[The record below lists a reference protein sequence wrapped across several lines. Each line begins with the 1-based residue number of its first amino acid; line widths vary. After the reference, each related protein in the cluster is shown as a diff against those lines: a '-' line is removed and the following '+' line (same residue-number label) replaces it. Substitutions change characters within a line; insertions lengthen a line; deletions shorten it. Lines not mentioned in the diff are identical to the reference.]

1 MSRNKNALIRYK
13 ILDKC
18 FRNPGKK
25 YFIEDL
31 IRECE
36 QVLLEI
42 DPQSNGISRRQI
54 FDDIAFMESSEG
66 WNIELDK
73 IRESR
78 RIYYRYSD
86 LSFSINNMPLNEVEI
101 HQLKSALDILTQF
114 KGMPQFEWIHELVP
128 KLQQGIGDRSGKS
141 GFMDFDYNRYLRGIE
156 HLSTLYNAILYE
168 KVLQIDY
175 QSFENDNPFSLI
187 IHPYYLKQFNNRWF
201 LFGFFPELE
210 KYDWNLAIDRIVKIN
225 EIQEE
230 YRKNTQ
236 VDWDEYFEDMVGVT
250 KPEGA
255 TPEKVVLLFFGK
267 TGKYMETKPIHGS
280 QRSQW
285 LDGSTLEIKLDVII
299 NYELERFIL
308 SYADSVKVLQPQSLQ
323 KVIAERLRKAQKLN
337 ED

>member
-128 KLQQGIGDRSGKS
+128 KLQQGIVYETPINWTKNLNQICNSDLFSSSPLSKCSRFLHPGQGYYERPPSH
-141 GFMDFDYNRYLRGIE
+141 RLYLR
-156 HLSTLYNAILYE
+156 S
-168 KVLQIDY
+168 
-175 QSFENDNPFSLI
+175 SLT
-187 IHPYYLKQFNNRWF
+187 
-201 LFGFFPELE
+201 
-210 KYDWNLAIDRIVKIN
+210 RIPKTA
-225 EIQEE
+225 Q
-230 YRKNTQ
+230 
-236 VDWDEYFEDMVGVT
+236 M
-250 KPEGA
+250 GA
-255 TPEKVVLLFFGK
+255 
-267 TGKYMETKPIHGS
+267 
-280 QRSQW
+280 
-285 LDGSTLEIKLDVII
+285 
-299 NYELERFIL
+299 
-308 SYADSVKVLQPQSLQ
+308 
-323 KVIAERLRKAQKLN
+323 
-337 ED
+337 

>member
-1 MSRNKNALIRYK
+1 
-13 ILDKC
+13 
-18 FRNPGKK
+18 
-25 YFIEDL
+25 
-31 IRECE
+31 
-36 QVLLEI
+36 
-42 DPQSNGISRRQI
+42 
-54 FDDIAFMESSEG
+54 
-66 WNIELDK
+66 
-73 IRESR
+73 
-78 RIYYRYSD
+78 
-86 LSFSINNMPLNEVEI
+86 
-101 HQLKSALDILTQF
+101 
-114 KGMPQFEWIHELVP
+114 
-128 KLQQGIGDRSGKS
+128 
-141 GFMDFDYNRYLRGIE
+141 MDFDYNRYLKGIE

-175 QSFENDNPFSLI
+175 QPFENDSPVSLT
-187 IHPYYLKQFNNRWF
+187 IHPYYLKQYNNRWF
-201 LFGFFPELE
+201 LFGYFPEMV

>member
-1 MSRNKNALIRYK
+1 LI
-13 ILDKC
+13 
-18 FRNPGKK
+18 
-25 YFIEDL
+25 
-31 IRECE
+31 
-36 QVLLEI
+36 
-42 DPQSNGISRRQI
+42 
-54 FDDIAFMESSEG
+54 
-66 WNIELDK
+66 
-73 IRESR
+73 
-78 RIYYRYSD
+78 
-86 LSFSINNMPLNEVEI
+86 
-101 HQLKSALDILTQF
+101 
-114 KGMPQFEWIHELVP
+114 
-128 KLQQGIGDRSGKS
+128 
-141 GFMDFDYNRYLRGIE
+141 
-156 HLSTLYNAILYE
+156 E

-175 QSFENDNPFSLI
+175 QPFENDSPFSLI
-187 IHPYYLKQFNNRWF
+187 IHGYYLKQFNNRWF